1 MSHTRL
7 EETVMDRSAGIA
19 AFFGIVFG
27 FLLLAGVLVFGVGI
41 GAESTK
47 VASLP
52 VSPPLLFVPK

>member
-1 MSHTRL
+1 
-7 EETVMDRSAGIA
+7 MDRSAGIA